1 MSFTAEERKSIDKFM
16 HFANKEGLHPL
27 DVKRWNDFVIIS
39 AQGNSSLTKGD
50 VEGCLREMG
59 FSSKMALERA
69 DRFEEDRALLRQF
82 ISSISRT

>member
-16 HFANKEGLHPL
+16 DLANKESLHPL

-39 AQGNSSLTKGD
+39 VQGNSSLTKGD
-50 VEGCLREMG
+50 VEGYLRETG
-59 FSSKMALERA
+59 FSSEMALERA

-82 ISSISRT
+82 ISAVSRT